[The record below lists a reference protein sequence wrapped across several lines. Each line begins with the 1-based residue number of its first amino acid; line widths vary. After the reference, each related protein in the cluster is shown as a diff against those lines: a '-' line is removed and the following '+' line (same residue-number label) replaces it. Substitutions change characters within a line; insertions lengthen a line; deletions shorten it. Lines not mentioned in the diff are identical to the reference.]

1 MENANKA
8 IIALLLL
15 LGGGGA
21 IYLYKNKN
29 KGQSLPPNG
38 MTFDPGMDAD
48 TQTAINNALMNE
60 TNPTNLRQLALG
72 CRSKGYVKAAAALEA
87 KANSIEAVNS
97 PLPGNTPSIP
107 TNVGNNTVP
116 VSPKDIP
123 PSIGNILNT
132 AIPGI
137 GTPIPGIGTP
147 AGNTNTTPAS
157 DPASTPSSV
166 QVMSTAQLLADK
178 ALEAPMSVLQ
188 VQQALNAINPEYHLV
203 EDGVNGPKTTN
214 AVKSYQ
220 ANKHLSVD
228 GIPGPQTWKAL
239 RVDLLA
245 LSKAV

>member
-1 MENANKA
+1 MEGSNKA

-21 IYLYKNKN
+21 IYLYKNKG
-29 KGQSLPPNG
+29 KSQSLPPNG

-87 KANSIEAVNS
+87 KANSIEAANS

-107 TNVGNNTVP
+107 TNIGNNTVP

-137 GTPIPGIGTP
+137 GNPV
-147 AGNTNTTPAS
+147 GNTNTAPTS
-157 DPASTPSSV
+157 DPASTASSV

-203 EDGVNGPKTTN
+203 EDGVNGTKTTN

-228 GIPGPQTWKAL
+228 GIPGPQTWKSL
-239 RVDLLA
+239 RIDLLA
-245 LSKAV
+245 LSKA